1 MTGPLDF
8 ILANQY
14 VTAYGPAVILLIL
27 SPFIGGLL
35 MGIDRRVTARLQNRR
50 GPPIVQPFY
59 DVFKLFGKEDNVIN
73 KTYLVFGLAYQTTV
87 VLSLALLLF
96 NYDLLVITFV
106 FGLSFIFLVLAG
118 YSVRSQF
125 SYIGATRELLQ
136 MLSYE
141 PILLLVVFLIR
152 LVTGSFQITNI
163 YQFTDPA
170 KTQPLLYVLP
180 LALLAVLLILPIKF
194 RKSPYDIS
202 SAHQE
207 IAQGPMTEFTGKY
220 LGLIESAHFFE
231 MFFMLWFI
239 GLFFAQDLVVGTLVV
254 PGWIVRLAL
263 MIFAYFFAIVVDNAT
278 ARLRVDQ
285 MLKQVY
291 VVGLAL
297 LVLNLVY
304 ILATGRW
311 IA

>member
-1 MTGPLDF
+1 MIMWTDAIFTNTYL
-8 ILANQY
+8 
-14 VTAYGPAVILLIL
+14 TTYGPPLLLLLL
-27 SPFIGGLL
+27 SPIIGGLL
-35 MGIDRRVTARLQNRR
+35 MGLDRKITARLQNRA

-73 KTYLVFGLAYQTTV
+73 KTHIVFGLAYQTTV

-96 NYDLLVITFV
+96 EYDLLVITFV

-125 SYIGATRELLQ
+125 SYIGSTRELLQ
-136 MLSYE
+136 MLTYE

-152 LVTGSFQITNI
+152 LVTGSFETESI
-163 YQFTDPA
+163 Y
-170 KTQPLLYVLP
+170 KVGPLLYTLP
-180 LALLAVLLILPIKF
+180 LALLAILIILPIKF

-231 MFFMLWFI
+231 LFFMLWFI
-239 GLFFAQDLVVGTLVV
+239 SLFFVQDLVIGTLTV
-254 PGWIVRLAL
+254 PGWVMRIGL
-263 MIFAYFFAIVVDNAT
+263 MVFAYLFSIVVDNAT

-285 MLKQVY
+285 MIKQVY
-291 VVGLAL
+291 IIGLLL
-297 LVLNLVY
+297 LVLNLAY
-304 ILATGRW
+304 ILITGRW

>member
-1 MTGPLDF
+1 MSQIWNDPNF
-8 ILANQY
+8 HAY
-14 VTAYGPAVILLIL
+14 VVPTILLIL

-35 MGIDRRVTARLQNRR
+35 MGVDRRVTARLQNRR

-59 DVFKLFGKEDNVIN
+59 DVFKLFGKEDNVVN

-96 NYDLLVITFV
+96 KYDLLVITFI

-125 SYIGATRELLQ
+125 SYVGSNRDLLQ
-136 MLSYE
+136 MHSYE

-152 LVTGSFQITNI
+152 LVTGSFQVDSI
-163 YQFTDPA
+163 FA
-170 KTQPLLYVLP
+170 ASQPLLYVLP
-180 LALLAVLLILPIKF
+180 LALLAIFLILPIKF

-207 IAQGPMTEFTGKY
+207 IAQGPMTEFAGKY

-231 MFFMLWFI
+231 MFFMLAFI
-239 GLFFAQDLVVGTLVV
+239 GLFYSKDLVIGSITVPWWIMSLGLMLV
-254 PGWIVRLAL
+254 
-263 MIFAYFFAIVVDNAT
+263 AYIFAIVVDNAT

-291 VVGLAL
+291 IIGLIL
-297 LVLNLVY
+297 ILLNLAY
-304 ILATGRW
+304 ILVTGRW

>member
-1 MTGPLDF
+1 MNTFLDP
-8 ILANQY
+8 ILTNSY
-14 VTAYGPAVILLIL
+14 VTTYGLPVLLLLL
-27 SPFIGGLL
+27 SPIIGGLL
-35 MGIDRRVTARLQNRR
+35 MGIDRKLTARLQNRR

-59 DVFKLFGKEDNVIN
+59 DVFKLFGKEDNVMN
-73 KTYLVFGLAYQTTV
+73 KAYLVFGLAYQTTV

-96 NYDLLVITFV
+96 EYDLLVIAFV

-125 SYIGATRELLQ
+125 SYVGSNRELLQ
-136 MLSYE
+136 MMTYE

-152 LVTGSFQITNI
+152 LVTGSFEVEAI
-163 YQFTDPA
+163 Y
-170 KTQPLLYVLP
+170 KVEPLLYTLP
-180 LALLAVLLILPIKF
+180 LALLAIFIILPIKF

-239 GLFFAQDLVVGTLVV
+239 GLFFVHDLVLGAITI
-254 PGWIVRLAL
+254 PGWIMRLGL
-263 MIFAYFFAIVVDNAT
+263 MFVAYLFSIVVDNAT

-285 MLKQVY
+285 MLKQIY
-291 VVGLAL
+291 IVGLIL
-297 LVLNLVY
+297 IVLNLVY
-304 ILATGRW
+304 ILITGRW